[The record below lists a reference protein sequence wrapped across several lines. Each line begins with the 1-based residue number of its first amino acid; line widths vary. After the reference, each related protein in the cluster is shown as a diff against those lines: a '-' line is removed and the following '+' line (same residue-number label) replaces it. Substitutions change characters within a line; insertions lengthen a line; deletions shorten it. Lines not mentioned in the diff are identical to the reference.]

1 MTERK
6 LVPHIRF
13 MNFYSEWNTVKLS
26 RLLNVYDGV
35 HQTPTYTKSGVPF
48 VSVENIRNLKTNKY
62 ISKNDFDLQFKSS
75 KPACGDLLM
84 TRIGDIGT
92 VNIIKSD
99 GDLAYYVSLA
109 LLKPKAKSCKNVR
122 NSYYLMY
129 LVESPRVKKELW
141 KRTLHIAFPKKINK
155 NEISKIT
162 ICTSSDIGEQQKIG
176 GLFAKLD
183 RLLDLQQQKLDQL
196 ELLKKALLQKL
207 FPKQD
212 AKIPELRFKGFEEE
226 WKTDKLGKVTKYV
239 KGFAFKSK
247 DYTNTGIRIVRVTD
261 LTDNKIDELK
271 KDSTFVS
278 LKTAESYQKYRLY
291 KGDIIITTVGSKT
304 ELKSSSVGRAI
315 FVSKSVNYLLNQ
327 NLVKLST
334 INKFNSPFVYFL
346 LCKPNY
352 SNYISRIERGNANQA
367 NIAIDDLWKY
377 KFKIPQFSE
386 QQKIGNLL
394 AKIDRLIEL
403 ENKKFS
409 NLKLVKKSLL
419 QNMFVE

>member
-1 MTERK
+1 MSEDK
-6 LVPHIRF
+6 LVPSI
-13 MNFYSEWNTVKLS
+13 
-26 RLLNVYDGV
+26 
-35 HQTPTYTKSGVPF
+35 
-48 VSVENIRNLKTNKY
+48 
-62 ISKNDFDLQFKSS
+62 
-75 KPACGDLLM
+75 
-84 TRIGDIGT
+84 
-92 VNIIKSD
+92 
-99 GDLAYYVSLA
+99 
-109 LLKPKAKSCKNVR
+109 
-122 NSYYLMY
+122 
-129 LVESPRVKKELW
+129 
-141 KRTLHIAFPKKINK
+141 
-155 NEISKIT
+155 
-162 ICTSSDIGEQQKIG
+162 
-176 GLFAKLD
+176 
-183 RLLDLQQQKLDQL
+183 
-196 ELLKKALLQKL
+196 
-207 FPKQD
+207 
-212 AKIPELRFKGFEEE
+212 RFKGFEEE

-261 LTDNKIDELK
+261 LTENKIDELK

-278 LKTAESYQKYRLY
+278 LKTAESYQKYRIY

-334 INKFNSPFVYFL
+334 INKINSPFVYFL

-386 QQKIGNLL
+386 QQKIGDLFAKLDRLLDLQQQKLDQLELLKKTLLQKLFPKQDAKIPELRFKGFEEEWKKERLGKITGIVMGQSPSSKNYLSSKIRESYVLIQGNADIKDNEVVPRVWTTQVTRLSNPGDIILTVRAPVGELARNKFQAVIGRGVSAFKGNDFLFYYLQKLNMEGYWQHFAAGSTFESVSSKDIAFTVTKLTSVAEQQKIGNLL

>member
-1 MTERK
+1 MSERK
-6 LVPHIRF
+6 LVPNIRF
-13 MNFYSEWNTVKLS
+13 KGFEEDWEKLKLKSCVDRIKGNDGRMDLPTLTISASNGWMSQKERFSSNIAGKEQKNYTLLKKGELAYNHGNSRLAPYGTVFELKNYKEALVPRVYHSFKTKFMIKADFLEYLFHSKKIDQELRKLITSGARMDGLLNISYDSFTSITVKAP
-26 RLLNVYDGV
+26 N
-35 HQTPTYTKSGVPF
+35 
-48 VSVENIRNLKTNKY
+48 
-62 ISKNDFDLQFKSS
+62 
-75 KPACGDLLM
+75 
-84 TRIGDIGT
+84 
-92 VNIIKSD
+92 
-99 GDLAYYVSLA
+99 
-109 LLKPKAKSCKNVR
+109 
-122 NSYYLMY
+122 
-129 LVESPRVKKELW
+129 
-141 KRTLHIAFPKKINK
+141 
-155 NEISKIT
+155 
-162 ICTSSDIGEQQKIG
+162 TSEQQKIG